1 MGSFLTE
8 RLQSLISKKLGAAV
22 LGEGV
27 VAASAPDLA
36 GQPTLVFIVMQ
47 ALVDAVKYY
56 TDKKF
61 GSSNGEG

>member
-8 RLQSLISKKLGAAV
+8 RLQSLVSKKLGAAV

-27 VAASAPDLA
+27 VAVGAPDLA
-36 GQPTLVFIVMQ
+36 GQPTLVFIVVQ
-47 ALVDAVKYY
+47 GLVDAVKYY

-61 GSSNGEG
+61 GSSKSEG

>member
-47 ALVDAVKYY
+47 ELVDDVKYY

-61 GSSNGEG
+61 GSSDSEG